1 MKTQEGHVYAH
12 IQHSRVSWI
21 FTHIDLPEFNERD
34 IEVIDITSLSPVP
47 QVGWSCDDGEF
58 SPPADQSLEDLAAR
72 ERIWRDGQLSES
84 QWLTARHR
92 DELDLSS
99 ATTLMAAQFSEL
111 LTYRKALRDW
121 PQGAEFPLAD
131 HRPVAPLWLS
141 SQEQ

>member
-1 MKTQEGHVYAH
+1 MYAH

-21 FTHIDLPEFNERD
+21 FTHIDLPEFNESD

-47 QVGWSCDDGEF
+47 QVGWRCDDGEF
-58 SPPADQSLEDLAAR
+58 SPPADQSLEDLAAL

-99 ATTLMAAQFSEL
+99 ATTLTTIQFSEL
-111 LTYRKALRDW
+111 LVYRKALRDW
-121 PQGAEFPLAD
+121 PQGDLFPLAD
-131 HRPVAPLWLS
+131 HHPVPPPWLA
-141 SQEQ
+141 EQAQ